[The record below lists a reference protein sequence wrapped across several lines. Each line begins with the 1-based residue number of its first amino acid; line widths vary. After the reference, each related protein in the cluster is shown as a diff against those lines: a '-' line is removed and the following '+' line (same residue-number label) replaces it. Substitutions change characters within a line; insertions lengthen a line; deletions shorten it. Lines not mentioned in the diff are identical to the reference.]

1 MQVWKFPLFSA
12 VMVLMAIHAPQAS
25 GEEKALVPMPL
36 DMIAPTVG
44 NPPAVPLVAERKRNN
59 GPKTATD
66 KIVDKFMA
74 LDMDNSAGVS
84 MDEYITMAQ
93 QRVMARF
100 AAMDANRDGE
110 VSEDEYRAFW
120 KSRMAKWYR
129 LKR

>member
-1 MQVWKFPLFSA
+1 MQVWKFPLFGA
-12 VMVLMAIHAPQAS
+12 FIMLMAINVPSAS
-25 GEEKALVPMPL
+25 GEDKPSAPMPF
-36 DMIAPTVG
+36 DMLAPTTETGG
-44 NPPAVPLVAERKRNN
+44 NLPAMPENKRNN

-74 LDMDNSAGVS
+74 LDVDESAGVS
-84 MDEYITMAQ
+84 MDEYITMVQ

-100 AAMDANRDGE
+100 AAMDANGDGE
-110 VSEDEYRAFW
+110 VSEDEYRMFW

>member
-1 MQVWKFPLFSA
+1 MQVWKFPLFGA
-12 VMVLMAIHAPQAS
+12 FIMLMAINAPPAS
-25 GEEKALVPMPL
+25 GEENTVVPMPF
-36 DMIAPTVG
+36 DMIAPTADTTG
-44 NPPAVPLVAERKRNN
+44 NPPAIAERKRNN

-74 LDMDNSAGVS
+74 LDVDESAGVS
-84 MDEYITMAQ
+84 MDEYITIVQ

-100 AAMDANRDGE
+100 AAMDANGDGE
-110 VSEDEYRAFW
+110 VSEDEYRVFW